1 MMVSQVGKGKKVA
14 KLKCAEGDW
23 QAGRLDHEMSRKI
36 RVGRFPDTG
45 EPRFAFLVFSQ
56 LWPSGVLRV

>member
-1 MMVSQVGKGKKVA
+1 MA

-45 EPRFAFLVFSQ
+45 KLRLAF
-56 LWPSGVLRV
+56 

>member
-1 MMVSQVGKGKKVA
+1 MLKKTALFLRDSFPKLEKGKKVA

-45 EPRFAFLVFSQ
+45 EPRFAF
-56 LWPSGVLRV
+56 